1 MIEWWKHNF
10 GAGKIRM
17 CPGKKQGRAGSRR
30 NGEQEKQKMERRFK
44 IQSNLRIVNCEK
56 KEKAFGPGIAA
67 LLEGVETHG
76 SLRKAQP

>member
-44 IQSNLRIVNCEK
+44 IQSNLRIVNCERPL
-56 KEKAFGPGIAA
+56 GR
-67 LLEGVETHG
+67 G
-76 SLRKAQP
+76 SLPFSRELRLMAL